1 MCREAGADAVEP
13 RYGSAGEPEDGRGR
27 HGLQPDP
34 PLRLPAP
41 VPHPSQVRAVRLA
54 GQRATRRR
62 PLDGAATG
70 PGLGTVRRS
79 GRGLAEHLGELRKRR
94 QRRGGRR
101 VKIGDPA
108 VLARLQ
114 LLHRRC
120 AAGAPRGRAAVDALL
135 AEVAAAQLHWTGDT
149 APTGADA
156 VLPAPER
163 VPSPRATPAD
173 ALSAVAPPSRLAA
186 AAAALSAFPE
196 LAEVLRE
203 AAARP
208 PNRSET
214 RSRGGPVE
222 RSATRGPLAG

>member
-1 MCREAGADAVEP
+1 MP
-13 RYGSAGEPEDGRGR
+13 
-27 HGLQPDP
+27 
-34 PLRLPAP
+34 PAP
-41 VPHPSQVRAVRLA
+41 DAPGLHPADLHAAGLRTRLA
-54 GQRATRRR
+54 RNRSRQRELYGA
-62 PLDGAATG
+62 PLGDR
-70 PGLGTVRRS
+70 VRRLTA
-79 GRGLAEHLGELRKRR
+79 GLTPSVCASRPWVIPSPAMLSQLASA
-94 QRRGGRR
+94 RR

-114 LLHRRC
+114 MLDRRC
-120 AAGAPRGRAAVDALL
+120 ASGPPRARVAVDALL
-135 AEVAAAQLHWTGDT
+135 AEVAVAQLHWTGDT
-149 APTGADA
+149 APAGVDA

-163 VPSPRATPAD
+163 VPSSRATPAD
-173 ALSAVAPPSRLAA
+173 ALRAVAPPSRLAA

-222 RSATRGPLAG
+222 RSTTRGPLAG